1 MQSLVDS
8 NFNKLVSLQDIWD
21 AQPILALVFFLLPTL
36 LICFVCYNMCTMEE
50 SDEVTDEF
58 ENEELAEEDEDAAEE
73 ELSQP
78 TSGRLKED

>member
-1 MQSLVDS
+1 MVYD
-8 NFNKLVSLQDIWD
+8 NFINKFISLQDIWD

-50 SDEVTDEF
+50 SDEGTDEF
-58 ENEELAEEDEDAAEE
+58 ENEEPAEGDEDATGEE
-73 ELSQP
+73 ISQP